1 LNHIETAMQH
11 ALAIWQQVKKLQ
23 ELGMRGGDPCAE
35 AQARAA
41 VFQLRAMWLSEYAST
56 LQQSSTEQEGIPR
69 SFGTGLLPPGLER
82 ETDLNAVKQRRIEA
96 LQFLVEARQARK
108 MSGLDD
114 IALVCSAQIELANA
128 KLESTTVKNERLNHI
143 ETALRHALTIW
154 QRVKKMQ
161 EPGMKSAEAAPEAQ
175 ARAAVFKFR
184 EIWLT
189 EQATAP

>member
-1 LNHIETAMQH
+1 MQEVG
-11 ALAIWQQVKKLQ
+11 IS
-23 ELGMRGGDPCAE
+23 GGEAAPE

-41 VFQLRAMWLSEYAST
+41 VFQLREMWLSEYAST
-56 LQQSSTEQEGIPR
+56 LQQPSTGQKGITK
-69 SFGTGLLPPGLER
+69 SFGTGLLPPGLEH
-82 ETDLNAVKQRRIEA
+82 EADLNAIKQRRIEA
-96 LQFLVEARQARK
+96 LQSLVEARQARK